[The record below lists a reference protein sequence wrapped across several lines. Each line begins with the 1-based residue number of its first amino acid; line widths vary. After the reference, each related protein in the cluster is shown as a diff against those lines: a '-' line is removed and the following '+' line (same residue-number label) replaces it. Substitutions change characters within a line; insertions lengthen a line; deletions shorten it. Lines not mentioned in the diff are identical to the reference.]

1 MPVMSDEK
9 EISRREFLTG
19 VLNPPSQT
27 PAMTMRD
34 GPHGDKVSLL
44 GYGAMRLPTRDG
56 GHANNWMKDASTK
69 SIDQEA
75 VNEHIDYALEHG
87 VNYFD
92 TSPAYCRGESESV
105 LGTALARHPREK
117 YYIAT
122 KLSNFNESF
131 WSLEKSKE
139 MFETSLRNLRTTYI
153 DYYLLHAIGNGGFD
167 TFSKR
172 YIENGAL
179 DWLVEEREKGRIR
192 NLGFSFHGDPKAFEW
207 CLDRHDKYKWDF
219 CQIQMNYVDWRH
231 ANETN
236 SRNLDAKYLYERL
249 AALNIPAVI
258 MEPLLGGRLARF
270 NYAVASK
277 LKGMDPS
284 ASLASWAFRFCGTY
298 PNVLTILSGM
308 TYKEH
313 LEENV
318 ATLSP
323 LVPLTEAELATLEQA
338 AVLMLQNKTIPCNL
352 CQYCMPCPYGIDI
365 PGVFDC
371 WNKACTEDRL
381 PDDPSDR
388 GYSAKRRKFLEIY
401 DRDIAHLRQAEHCIG
416 CGRCNHHCPQRIDIP
431 ARMEEIDSSVALWR
445 KEERHV

>member
-131 WSLEKSKE
+131 WTLEKSKE
-139 MFETSLRNLRTTYI
+139 MFETSLRNLRTRRLSSGVWT
-153 DYYLLHAIGNGGFD
+153 
-167 TFSKR
+167 T
-172 YIENGAL
+172 
-179 DWLVEEREKGRIR
+179 
-192 NLGFSFHGDPKAFEW
+192 
-207 CLDRHDKYKWDF
+207 
-219 CQIQMNYVDWRH
+219 M
-231 ANETN
+231 TN
-236 SRNLDAKYLYERL
+236 TSGISARSR
-249 AALNIPAVI
+249 
-258 MEPLLGGRLARF
+258 
-270 NYAVASK
+270 
-277 LKGMDPS
+277 
-284 ASLASWAFRFCGTY
+284 
-298 PNVLTILSGM
+298 
-308 TYKEH
+308 
-313 LEENV
+313 
-318 ATLSP
+318 
-323 LVPLTEAELATLEQA
+323 
-338 AVLMLQNKTIPCNL
+338 
-352 CQYCMPCPYGIDI
+352 
-365 PGVFDC
+365 
-371 WNKACTEDRL
+371 
-381 PDDPSDR
+381 
-388 GYSAKRRKFLEIY
+388 
-401 DRDIAHLRQAEHCIG
+401 
-416 CGRCNHHCPQRIDIP
+416 
-431 ARMEEIDSSVALWR
+431 
-445 KEERHV
+445 